1 MIKKITFLFLLTSIS
16 FNSIAQI
23 NINDFDDAK
32 IYFDGLFQD
41 ESQLD
46 DYGNTYINMG
56 SASAGRVF
64 VRITD
69 VDIYKEEK
77 KEEPGCADICPP
89 RIIITLK
96 CRKSNC
102 ARDPLAN
109 NDFYESGTIVFYDI
123 KRGKKAFE
131 YLKALKEF
139 FRKEI

>member
-1 MIKKITFLFLLTSIS
+1 MIKKITLLSLLISI
-16 FNSIAQI
+16 NSIAQI
-23 NINDFDDAK
+23 KINDFDDAK
-32 IYFDGLFQD
+32 IYFDGIFQED
-41 ESQLD
+41 SQLD

-56 SASAGRVF
+56 SASSGRVY

-69 VDIYKEEK
+69 VNIHMEER

-89 RIIITLK
+89 RTIITLK

-102 ARDPLAN
+102 ARDPLSS
-109 NDFYESGTIVFYDI
+109 NDAYESSTIVFDNI

-139 FRKEI
+139 FRRNI